1 MAVVRFW
8 FDFASTY
15 SYLAAMRLEA
25 QARAW
30 EVPVTWQPFLLGP
43 IFEKQGWGD
52 SPFNLNPARGRYMW
66 RDLERQAAA
75 GALPFRKPSQF
86 PRNSVLAA
94 RVGCA
99 ALDEPWLPAYARAVF
114 RANFE
119 EDRDIADP
127 AVVAEAL
134 RAAGQDPEPAMA
146 AASAPEHKGKLRQA
160 TETAWSLGIFGAP
173 SFEVD
178 GELFWGNDRMEQ
190 AFGWYGHLPVACDL
204 MALDTTERAR
214 RAELADRL
222 REAARDARAVSNG
235 LAMTVPGI
243 AMPRA
248 VVEELLALERRCC
261 PFLTFETQPTGEDL
275 VLEITGGANA
285 QAFLSAEFGDRHQ

>member
-1 MAVVRFW
+1 VSKAVAVVRFW

-15 SYLAAMRLEA
+15 SYLAAMRLAA

-30 EVPVTWQPFLLGP
+30 EVPVAWQPFLLGP
-43 IFEKQGWGD
+43 IFAKQGWDD

-66 RDLERQAAA
+66 RDVERQAAA
-75 GALPFRKPSQF
+75 CALPFRKPSQF

-99 ALDEPWLPAYARAVF
+99 ALDADWLPAYARAVF

-119 EDRDIADP
+119 QDRDIADP
-127 AVVAEAL
+127 AVVADAL
-134 RAAGQDPEPAMA
+134 RDAGQDPESAMA
-146 AASAPEHKGKLRQA
+146 AAASPEHKGKLREA
-160 TETAWSLGIFGAP
+160 TEAAWALGIFGAP
-173 SFEVD
+173 SFEVG

-190 AFGWYGHLPVACDL
+190 AFGWYGRLPVACDL
-204 MALDTTERAR
+204 LSLDAAQRAR

-222 REAARDARAVSNG
+222 RGVARQVLALSNG
-235 LAMTVPGI
+235 LAITVPGT

-248 VVEELLALERRCC
+248 LVEELMTLERRCC
-261 PFLTFETQPTGEDL
+261 PFLTFEAQPSGEDV
-275 VLEITGGANA
+275 VLTIVGGADA
-285 QAFLSAEFGDRHQ
+285 QAFLRAQFG